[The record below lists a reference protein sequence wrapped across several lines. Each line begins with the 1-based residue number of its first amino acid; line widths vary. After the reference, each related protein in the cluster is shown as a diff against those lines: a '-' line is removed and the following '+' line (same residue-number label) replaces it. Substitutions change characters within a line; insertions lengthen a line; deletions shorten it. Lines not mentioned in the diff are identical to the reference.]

1 MAEDRA
7 DRPSRPR
14 IDPRFLR
21 TAALLA
27 LLALAASGIVDTG
40 AIDRTDRVFGR
51 ALLTLGAARALDAA
65 ISLAQGTEI
74 AMQPA
79 GVGLTI
85 SAGELLD
92 PINDLLEQFSSLMLI
107 ATTSLGLQGLLL
119 RASGWWV
126 LTALLAL
133 ALALRLWMVWAPA
146 AIPGRWRDP
155 LRRILVL
162 LLVAR
167 FAMPLYGLA
176 SGVIFEQFLEPS
188 STEAVAVLEETTG
201 DVREM
206 ERLETAAT
214 GDRGW
219 TERVSSW
226 FASTVETL
234 DVEGRIEAFR
244 DRVAVVV
251 EQVVYLL
258 VVFSLQ
264 TILLPLAFLWAL
276 PRLAGAAL
284 DRLR

>member
-1 MAEDRA
+1 
-7 DRPSRPR
+7 
-14 IDPRFLR
+14 
-21 TAALLA
+21 
-27 LLALAASGIVDTG
+27 
-40 AIDRTDRVFGR
+40 
-51 ALLTLGAARALDAA
+51 
-65 ISLAQGTEI
+65 
-74 AMQPA
+74 MQPA

-92 PINDLLEQFSSLMLI
+92 PINDLLEQFSSLMLV

-126 LTALLAL
+126 LTALLAIVL
-133 ALALRLWMVWAPA
+133 GLRLATVWVPA
-146 AIPGRWRDP
+146 AIPEPWQAVLQRAF
-155 LRRILVL
+155 VL
-162 LLVAR
+162 LLIVR
-167 FAMPLYGLA
+167 FALPVYSLA

-188 STEAVAVLEETTG
+188 STEAVEVLEETTG

-206 ERLETAAT
+206 ERLEAA
-214 GDRGW
+214 GAPDDRSW